1 MREAIKSRTENLGI
15 EKSKVSADYFAAKA
29 QEARNAGPGGG
40 SANEDTFGGIDLSQI
55 STSKLDAVASGAAKS
70 SQWDESM
77 PSMMYDPADEMSQE
91 EQEEADPTMKLSLL
105 DQGMEEFKAAKW
117 PTFGAAM
124 KEVALVLAIIAIT
137 GFLVVAADKGLRVLY
152 TNLGFIPS
160 AEDLQNYGSRFDGL
174 DLPKGWTDNMN
185 VEDMEKLA
193 DAGNNA
199 VSAAVK
205 AAAKAGG
212 TSGLP
217 DL

>member
-1 MREAIKSRTENLGI
+1 
-15 EKSKVSADYFAAKA
+15 
-29 QEARNAGPGGG
+29 
-40 SANEDTFGGIDLSQI
+40 
-55 STSKLDAVASGAAKS
+55 
-70 SQWDESM
+70 M
-77 PSMMYDPADEMSQE
+77 PNS
-91 EQEEADPTMKLSLL
+91 
-105 DQGMEEFKAAKW
+105 
-117 PTFGAAM
+117 
-124 KEVALVLAIIAIT
+124 
-137 GFLVVAADKGLRVLY
+137 
-152 TNLGFIPS
+152 PS